1 MYLLFFCMINFW
13 IDSKT
18 TVFDYNLNTMT
29 ALSRRDFLKLGGL
42 SLGSLAFS
50 PSLTNFTDFDDSF
63 VVRVATNSVSV
74 YSRPSDK
81 SSIISTWYR
90 DELLHVYDEVTVD
103 EPAHNPVWY
112 RVWGGY
118 IHRARLQRVKILF
131 NETLPSLDLKDGY
144 RRLVEVTIPYTET
157 WRTSKAYGWQ
167 KLGFRL
173 YYGSVHWAEAIEE
186 GPNGKPWYRIY
197 DDLTG
202 FPYYID
208 PLHVRPIPLE
218 DMAPITPEIP
228 LEKKRIEVNLTM
240 QTLMAF
246 ENDQQVFKTTVAT
259 GILNGARGA
268 DGLSTKTPQ
277 GDFRILDKMPNKH
290 MGNGNLFADAD
301 DYELPGVP
309 WTLFFTAQGHAFH
322 GTYWHENFGVPMSR
336 GCINMR
342 TDEARWLFRWALPQ
356 HEIGKTVNRGYGTLV
371 QIHY

>member
-1 MYLLFFCMINFW
+1 M
-13 IDSKT
+13 ST
-18 TVFDYNLNTMT
+18 
-29 ALSRRDFLKLGGL
+29 LSRREFLKLGGL

-50 PSLTNFTDFDDSF
+50 PSLGEFATFDDSF
-63 VVRVATNSVSV
+63 LVRVATNSVSV

-90 DELLHVYDEVTVD
+90 DELLHVYGEEKVD

-112 RVWGGY
+112 RVWGGF
-118 IHRARLQRVKILF
+118 IHRARLQRVKLLY
-131 NETLPSLDLKDGY
+131 NKTLPALGVEEGL
-144 RRLVEVTIPYTET
+144 RRLAEVTVPFTEP

-173 YYGSVHWAEAIEE
+173 YYGSAHWIEAIEE
-186 GPNGKPWYRIY
+186 GPNGEPWYRIY

-202 FPYYID
+202 FPYHVD
-208 PLHVRPIPLE
+208 PLHLRPIPLE
-218 DMAPITPEIP
+218 QLAPISPDVPFEQ
-228 LEKKRIEVNLTM
+228 KRIEVNLTT
-240 QTLMAF
+240 QSLIAY
-246 ENDQQVFKTTVAT
+246 EAGKEVLKTTISS
-259 GILNGARGA
+259 GILNGPRGA

-277 GDFRILDKMPNKH
+277 GEFRILDKMPNKH

-342 TDEARWLFRWALPQ
+342 TEEAQWLFRWSLPEHQ
-356 HEIGKTVNRGYGTLV
+356 IGRTVNRGYGTPV
-371 QIHY
+371 EIHY